1 MMNPFLDR
9 DAMRQ
14 LLAALTAACDDIRHG
29 KGESPML
36 EELLRAHGG
45 GLDLLGSYRVKVSAP
60 KLPTTRQD
68 FDAMLNDTVEAALTW
83 ANMRAN
89 SAVVYA
95 IFLFSQLALDAEE
108 CGLDI
113 DNFLQRAALELAGSD
128 GEP

>member
-1 MMNPFLDR
+1 MMHPLFDR
-9 DAMRQ
+9 DAMRE

-45 GLDLLGSYRVKVSAP
+45 GLDLLGSYRLKVTAP
-60 KLPTTRQD
+60 TLPATQQD
-68 FDAMLNDTVEAALTW
+68 FDAMLSDTVEAALTW

-89 SAVVYA
+89 SAIVYA
-95 IFLFSQLALDAEE
+95 IFLFSQLALEAED

-113 DNFLQRAALELAGSD
+113 DRFLQRAALELAAGD
-128 GEP
+128 GGP

>member
-1 MMNPFLDR
+1 MMSPLDR
-9 DAMRQ
+9 DAMRH

-36 EELLRAHGG
+36 DELLRAQGG
-45 GLDLLGSYRVKVSAP
+45 GLDLLGTYRFAVAAP
-60 KLPTTRQD
+60 TLPSTTQE
-68 FDAMLNDTVEAALTW
+68 FEAMLNDTVEAALTW

-89 SAVVYA
+89 SAIVYA
-95 IFLFSQLALDAEE
+95 IFLFSQLALDAEH

-113 DNFLQRAALELAGSD
+113 DSFLQRAALELASGD

>member
-1 MMNPFLDR
+1 
-9 DAMRQ
+9 MRQ

-36 EELLRAHGG
+36 DELMRAQGG
-45 GLDLLGSYRVKVSAP
+45 GLDLLGSYRFAVTSPV
-60 KLPTTRQD
+60 LPCTRQELD
-68 FDAMLNDTVEAALTW
+68 VMLNDTVEAALTW

-89 SAVVYA
+89 GAIVYA
-95 IFLFSQLALDAEE
+95 TFLFSQLALEAEE

-113 DNFLQRAALELAGSD
+113 DSFLQRAALELASGD